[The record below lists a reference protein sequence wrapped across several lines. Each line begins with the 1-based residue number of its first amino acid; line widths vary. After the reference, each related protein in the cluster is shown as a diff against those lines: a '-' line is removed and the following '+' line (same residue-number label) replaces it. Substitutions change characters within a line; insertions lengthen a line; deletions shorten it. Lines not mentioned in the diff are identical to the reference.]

1 MRTKQQG
8 NVLIGSITVLL
19 GFLYISGILFVMFNN
34 TMSVQEVKEQEQRC
48 TQAGGEAVISLNSNQ
63 SPLFVQ
69 CKLGAVLYSK
79 F

>member
-8 NVLIGSITVLL
+8 DVALVFIVSIALVFIITALVSL
-19 GFLYISGILFVMFNN
+19 FNN

-48 TQAGGEAVISLNSNQ
+48 TQAGGEAVISLNSRKA
-63 SPLFVQ
+63 PLFVQ
-69 CKLGAVLYSK
+69 CKLGAVLYNK